1 MRLPKE
7 SVVIVDHKPIE
18 EATIT
23 AGEGNDG
30 ADVKSLLNPESRLLN
45 RRRRD
50 TPVDTANKD
59 KEDNQQFPDAQGVST
74 IKYIDCCRI
83 CFDNK

>member
-1 MRLPKE
+1 M
-7 SVVIVDHKPIE
+7 IVNHKPIE
-18 EATIT
+18 EETIT

-59 KEDNQQFPDAQGVST
+59 KEDNQQFPDAQGVSKT
-74 IKYIDCCRI
+74 KLQ
-83 CFDNK
+83 KLL